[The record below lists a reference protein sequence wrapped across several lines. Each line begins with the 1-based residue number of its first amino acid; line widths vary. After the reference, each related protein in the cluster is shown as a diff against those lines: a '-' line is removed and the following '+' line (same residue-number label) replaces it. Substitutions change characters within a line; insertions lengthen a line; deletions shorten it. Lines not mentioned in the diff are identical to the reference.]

1 MAAPTPPKAMSSRL
15 LTMKFMQRAAASAP
29 TTPTASPKNDEQ
41 SSKRRKVSHESTADA
56 PVDIMVNQQA
66 VQAAIDEGEKKRE
79 EAIVKH
85 AAELG
90 DARWVLD
97 VPDSS
102 FNSLYQVKKP
112 LNVVQVG
119 YAHIDSPDVAENDD
133 DSLGDSLERGHLFRR
148 YNMEDK
154 KKVSTKSNKSD
165 ASSDDDEDSASDSD
179 SSEDDGPGRKSYGG
193 KQSPNT
199 PRPEINRKRS
209 AERERARELAEK
221 RRKKEIKLN
230 SPKPRLGGGGLS
242 SISSGGG
249 ISSGSRQGQPGAAS
263 PSFKCHGCGKI
274 GHALKS
280 CPNKRH

>member
-29 TTPTASPKNDEQ
+29 TTPTASPKSEEQ
-41 SSKRRKVSHESTADA
+41 SSKRRKVSHESTATA
-56 PVDIMVNQQA
+56 PVDLMVNQQA

-97 VPDSS
+97 IPDSP

-119 YAHIDSPDVAENDD
+119 YAQIDSPDATENDT
-133 DSLGDSLERGHLFRR
+133 DSLGDSLEKGHLFRR
-148 YNMEDK
+148 YNMDK
-154 KKVSTKSNKSD
+154 KKAPT
-165 ASSDDDEDSASDSD
+165 ASSNSNASSDDDDDDEDSASDAD
-179 SSEDDGPGRKSYGG
+179 SSEDEGAGRKSYGG
-193 KQSPNT
+193 QKSPST
-199 PRPEINRKRS
+199 PRPEIPSKRS
-209 AERERARELAEK
+209 AEREKARELAGK
-221 RRKKEIKLN
+221 RRKKEVKLN
-230 SPKPRLGGGGLS
+230 SAKPRPGGASLT

-249 ISSGSRQGQPGAAS
+249 ISSGSRQGQSG
-263 PSFKCHGCGKI
+263 
-274 GHALKS
+274 
-280 CPNKRH
+280 PNKRR

>member
-29 TTPTASPKNDEQ
+29 TTPTASPKSEEQ
-41 SSKRRKVSHESTADA
+41 SSKRRKVSHESTANA
-56 PVDIMVNQQA
+56 PVDFMVNQQA

-97 VPDSS
+97 VPDSP

-119 YAHIDSPDVAENDD
+119 YAQIDSPDATEHDT
-133 DSLGDSLERGHLFRR
+133 DSVGDSLEKGHLFRR
-148 YNMEDK
+148 YNMDK
-154 KKVSTKSNKSD
+154 KKVPAESSKSNE
-165 ASSDDDEDSASDSD
+165 SSDDDDDNDDEDSASDAD

-193 KQSPNT
+193 QNSPAT
-199 PRPEINRKRS
+199 PRIPSKRS
-209 AERERARELAEK
+209 AEREKARELAEK
-221 RRKKEIKLN
+221 RRKKEVKLN
-230 SPKPRLGGGGLS
+230 SAKPAGLS

-263 PSFKCHGCGKI
+263 PSFKCHNCGKP
-274 GHALKS
+274 GHSFKS
-280 CPNKRH
+280 CPNKRR